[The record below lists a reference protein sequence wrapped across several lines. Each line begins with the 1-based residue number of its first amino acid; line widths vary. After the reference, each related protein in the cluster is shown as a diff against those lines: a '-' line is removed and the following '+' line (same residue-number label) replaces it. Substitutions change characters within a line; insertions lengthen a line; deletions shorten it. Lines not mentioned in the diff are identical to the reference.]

1 MSLSRAAI
9 HRPVF
14 TSMVTLIVLILGGV
28 SLSRLPVDLMP
39 DITMPTLS
47 VRTTYENASPQ
58 EMEELVTRPIEEA
71 MSAVPG
77 VDELTSTS
85 AEGVSN
91 VRVTFTWGTDL
102 DVAAND
108 MRDRLD
114 RVIPR
119 LPENAD
125 RPVLRKF
132 DLAAFPILILG
143 ASSKLDPVQMRRII
157 DDQIKYRMERVPG
170 VASLDVF
177 GGHER
182 EIHVNLDLDKVKAL
196 GLPLDLVLSRVR
208 TGNVTLPAGQI
219 ERGNY
224 DITIRTLGEYTS
236 IEELRDTVVA
246 MREGAPV
253 TFGDIADVEDSW
265 LRVRQLVTV
274 NGEPGV
280 RLAVYKQSGTNTVEV
295 ARRALAELEQIGHD
309 FPQIRIVPIIDT
321 SDYIKRSISSVGDSA
336 LYGGALAVLILLFFL
351 RNIRSTLV
359 ISIAIPVS
367 VIATFVLM
375 YFYGFTLNIM
385 TLGGLALGVGMLVDN
400 SIVVLEN
407 IYRLREGGLGPQE
420 AAVAG
425 SEEVVAAIVASTL
438 TTVVVFLPLIFVR
451 GMAGVMFK
459 QLAMVIGFALLCS
472 MAAAMALVPMLAA
485 RILGAGPLHEG
496 PRGSVR
502 GWAFRAIGRFLGGLD
517 DGYRRLLHLA
527 LGHRLAVVALTLAAL
542 AGCLLLARFIGVEL
556 MPATDES
563 EVRLDVEM
571 ETGTRV
577 QKTMELLGRFEKIVR
592 DNVPET
598 KSIISWSGGSP
609 FRVAGGHLGEM
620 RIALV
625 PRAQRERSSEEV
637 ANALRGKL
645 RNIPGGTIRVRAGQG
660 LFILRMAAG
669 GSDNIQVEIY
679 GHDFATA
686 EELARRVRAEVEQVP
701 GITDV
706 KLSREAGSPEE
717 LMVIDR
723 RKAADLGLTVQ
734 QIAEAFETCVAGT
747 EAGHYREGGD
757 EFTIRVKVKDAER
770 LSIPEILDLTLTNAA
785 GQPVVLRNVVSPQP
799 RVGPTLIERKNQE
812 RVLVVLANIS
822 GRDMGSVIADIRE
835 RLKSLPVPRGFLIS
849 FGGDYEEQQEAF
861 SELALSL
868 GLSLVLVYMVM
879 ACQYES
885 LRDPFVVMFSVPI
898 AAIGV
903 ILVLFLTDT
912 TFNMQSFIGC
922 IMLGGI
928 VVNNAILL
936 VDHTNLLRR
945 RDRMPLREAIEEAGR
960 RRLRPILMTMLTTV
974 LALVPLALGL
984 GEGGEAQA
992 PMARVV
998 IGGLLSSSL
1007 ITLVFV
1013 PVLYSLFEGLR
1024 LKRKAAPDVEK
1035 AQAAPF
1041 HPPGVEGEGI
1051 LEGER

>member
-1 MSLSRAAI
+1 MSLSRTAI
-9 HRPVF
+9 HRPIF

-58 EMEELVTRPIEEA
+58 EMEELITRPIEEA

-114 RVIPR
+114 RVVPN
-119 LPENAD
+119 LPEDAD

-132 DLAAFPILILG
+132 DLAAFPVLILG
-143 ASSKLDPVQMRRII
+143 ASSRLDPVQMRRTI
-157 DDQIKYRMERVPG
+157 DDDIKYRMERVPG

-177 GGHER
+177 GGLER
-182 EIHVNLDLDKVKAL
+182 EIHVNLHLDKVKAL
-196 GLPLDLVLSRVR
+196 GLPLDQVLSRVR

-219 ERGNY
+219 ERGRY
-224 DITIRTLGEYTS
+224 DVTIRTLGEYAS
-236 IEELRDTVVA
+236 VEQLRDTVVA

-265 LRVRQLVTV
+265 LRVRQIVAV

-295 ARRALAELEQIGHD
+295 ARRALVELEQIGRD

-321 SDYIKRSISSVGDSA
+321 SDYIKRSISSVSDSA

-359 ISIAIPVS
+359 ISIAIPIS
-367 VIATFVLM
+367 IIATFMLM
-375 YFYGFTLNIM
+375 YFYGFTLNMM

-407 IYRLREGGLGPQE
+407 IYRLREEGRGPQE

-425 SEEVVAAIVASTL
+425 SEEVIAAIVASTL

-472 MAAAMALVPMLAA
+472 MAAAMAIVPMLASKL
-485 RILGAGPLHEG
+485 LGAGPLHEG

-502 GWAFRAIGRFLGGLD
+502 GWAFRVIGRFL
-517 DGYRRLLHLA
+517 DGMEESYRGLLHLA
-527 LGHRLAVVALTLAAL
+527 LGHRFAVVALTLATL
-542 AGCLLLARFIGVEL
+542 AASALLARFVGVEL

-563 EVRLDVEM
+563 EVRVDVEM
-571 ETGTRV
+571 ESGTRV
-577 QKTMELLGRFEKIVR
+577 RKTADLLARIEEIVR
-592 DNVPET
+592 ADVPEL
-598 KSIISWSGGSP
+598 KSIIAPAGGSP
-609 FRVAGGHLGEM
+609 FRVAGGHIGEM

-625 PRAQRERSSEEV
+625 PRGQRKRSSEQV
-637 ANALRGKL
+637 ANALRPKL
-645 RNIPGGTIRVRAGQG
+645 RALPGAAIRVRAGQG

-669 GSDNIQVEIY
+669 GSDNIQVEIL
-679 GHDFATA
+679 GHDFQTA
-686 EELARRVRAEVEQVP
+686 EELAKRVKAEVEQVP

-723 RKAADLGLTVQ
+723 RKAADLHLTVQ

-747 EAGHYREGGD
+747 EAGNYRDGGD

-770 LSIPEILDLTLTNAA
+770 LSIPDILDLTLTNAD
-785 GQPVVLRNVVSPQP
+785 GQPVVLRNVVRPQP

-812 RVLVVLANIS
+812 RILVVLANIS
-822 GRDMGSVIADIRE
+822 GRDMGSIVADIKK
-835 RLKSLPVPRGFLIS
+835 RLESVPVPRGFLIS
-849 FGGDYEEQQEAF
+849 FGGDYEDQQEAF
-861 SELALSL
+861 SELLMSL
-868 GLSLVLVYMVM
+868 GLSLILVYMVM

-903 ILVLFLTDT
+903 ILALFLTDT

-945 RDRMPLREAIEEAGR
+945 RDKMPLREAIEEAGR
-960 RRLRPILMTMLTTV
+960 RRLRPILMTMLTTA
-974 LALVPLALGL
+974 LALVPLALAL

-1013 PVLYSLFEGLR
+1013 PVVYSLFESVR
-1024 LKRKAAPDVEK
+1024 LKRRAAQDVKGSE
-1035 AQAAPF
+1035 ASVQ
-1041 HPPGVEGEGI
+1041 
-1051 LEGER
+1051 